1 MRVVDVCA
9 ASEGGRL
16 TEVAGCAGAIT
27 TELAQLPSA
36 FDQGV
41 VARRAEEEDLDLKGR
56 LVEVAA
62 DQVAGDGVG
71 ELVEAGG
78 LHAAQEA

>member
-1 MRVVDVCA
+1 VRVVDVCA

-16 TEVAGCAGAIT
+16 AEVAGRAGSIPAD
-27 TELAQLPSA
+27 LAQLPSA
-36 FDQGV
+36 FDQDV

-71 ELVEAGG
+71 EFVEAGG